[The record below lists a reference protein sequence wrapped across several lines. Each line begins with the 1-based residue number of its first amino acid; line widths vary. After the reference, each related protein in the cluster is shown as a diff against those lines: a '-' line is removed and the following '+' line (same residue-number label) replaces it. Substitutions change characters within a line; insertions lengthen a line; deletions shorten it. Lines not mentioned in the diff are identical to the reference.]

1 MSERTVLQP
10 TADHPITITPTQG
23 RVVVRVGGEVV
34 ADTHAALTL
43 QESTYPAVQYIPL
56 DDVNPQALTPSST
69 STYCPYKGDAGYY
82 DVTVRGATVE
92 DAVWTYERP
101 YTAVA
106 DIAGRV
112 AFYADKADISI
123 TTV

>member
-1 MSERTVLQP
+1 M
-10 TADHPITITPTQG
+10 
-23 RVVVRVGGEVV
+23 RVGGEVV